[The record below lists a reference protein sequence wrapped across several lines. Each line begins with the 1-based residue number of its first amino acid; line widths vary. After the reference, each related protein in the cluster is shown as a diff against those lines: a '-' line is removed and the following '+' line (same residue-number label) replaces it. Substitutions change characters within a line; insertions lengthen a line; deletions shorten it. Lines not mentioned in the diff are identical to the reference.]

1 MKIGDTLWN
10 TFMARIAVVHVVGY
24 DEGHLIRELSAMTK
38 RPGWPQDMGLYTWDA
53 GDQFVGVTEAKV
65 HFDVS
70 QKASPDNL
78 LTMLD
83 DFKGSAAF
91 VLKDAHMFWSQKKS
105 FVRKLRNL
113 AQRWSSTSPQKFL
126 ILTTPDWGSEFAL
139 PAELRHDIV
148 SVECPKPD
156 KEELDAIL
164 ARVSGQSGAL
174 MGVRPELR
182 AMVRES
188 ALGLSAVQAER
199 VFRKA
204 IMGGKSGKL
213 DEGCLDSIR
222 EEKRAIIRE
231 SGALE
236 LCSYAETQDSVGGLE
251 VLKLWLHQRKEAYG
265 EAAREYGLDL
275 PSGLMLVGIPGTGK
289 SLCAKVTASAWKLP
303 LLRLDMGAVFAG
315 ILGSSE
321 KNIREAIA
329 ISELIAPCIL
339 WVDEIEKAFGGGE
352 GSTDGGTS
360 RRVLA
365 TFLTWMAEKTHPV
378 FVFATANDV
387 FRLPTEFTRK
397 GRFDE
402 VFFLDL
408 PTEEERRAIL
418 AVHLRKRGYQMIER
432 KFDLAA
438 VAKATEGFVG
448 AELEAVV
455 KDAMFPAFM
464 DKQRE
469 LETADLV
476 KSAGQ
481 MVPLAKSHAKQVEA
495 LRSLVSDGLAR
506 NASRAKIQE
515 AVACEKIR
523 GGRLLDV

>member
-1 MKIGDTLWN
+1 MKSIDNLLN
-10 TFMARIAVVHVVGY
+10 LFKARIAVTHVAGY
-24 DEGHLIRELSAMTK
+24 EEQAVVRALAEAVR
-38 RPGWPQDMGLYTWDA
+38 RPGWPAGMGVYVWDLA
-53 GDQFVGVTEAKV
+53 DQFAVVAAAATP
-65 HFDVS
+65 FDIK
-70 QKASPDNL
+70 QQATPDTIL
-78 LTMLD
+78 KMLD
-83 DFKGSAAF
+83 DYAGSAIF
-91 VLKDAHMFWSQKKS
+91 VLRDFHLVWEQRKT
-105 FVRKLRNL
+105 VLRKLRNM
-113 AQRWSSTSPQKFL
+113 AQRWPAANPPKALL
-126 ILTTPDWGSEFAL
+126 ILTPEWAL
-139 PAELRHDIV
+139 PSELKHDVV
-148 SVECPKPD
+148 SIEWPKPD

-164 ARVSGQSGAL
+164 ERVAGQSGAL
-174 MGVRPELR
+174 TGVRSDLR
-182 AMVRES
+182 ALVRES
-188 ALGLSAVQAER
+188 ALGLSSVQAER

-204 IMGGKSGKL
+204 IIGGKTGKL

-236 LCSYAETQDSVGGLE
+236 LCTYTETPDSVGGLE
-251 VLKLWLHQRKEAYG
+251 VLKLWLHQRKEAFSQ
-265 EAAREYGLDL
+265 EARDYGLDL

-339 WVDEIEKAFGGGE
+339 WVDEIDKAFGGGE
-352 GSTDGGTS
+352 GSSDGGTS

-365 TFLTWMAEKTHPV
+365 TFLTWMAEKKHPV
-378 FVFATANDV
+378 FVFATANDY
-387 FRLPTEFTRK
+387 FRLPTEFSRK

-408 PTEEERRAIL
+408 PTVEERRAIA
-418 AVHLRKRGYQMIER
+418 AVHLRKRDIQMVER
-432 KFDLAA
+432 RFDLAE

-448 AELEAVV
+448 AEIEAMV

-506 NASRAKIQE
+506 NASRAKAQE
-515 AVACEKIR
+515 TVACEKLR